1 MRRRHVLP
9 IAGLTLLGAILRFA
23 TLDLQSFGH
32 DEAVTVFEVLQP
44 GLADT
49 VTAVV
54 EDKEKSPPLYYVLAW
69 AWTAVFGLGEIGVR
83 SLSALLGTLTI
94 PVAYLAGHELASRRA
109 GLVAAALVALN
120 PYLIWFSQEA
130 RAYSLFILLSTLTL
144 LFLARAIR
152 RGGGRDLALW
162 ALCAAASFATHYFTA
177 FLIVPEALY
186 LLYRLRSGRALAAV
200 AVAAAGAAAV
210 APIALIQNSGRP
222 GILADTSLAERVLR
236 TVTSF
241 SSGDQLALLTAAS
254 GVQLLSAVVGLAAA
268 ALAGV
273 GIRLAFARGQARE
286 RRGALLAGALGS
298 LAFLIPVVAALA
310 GADLVNPRSMVV
322 AVTPLLI
329 AAAIGFGAQR
339 SGRLGAGVGAAL
351 CVLFLVNLTVLLL
364 SPTLQ
369 RRDYRGV
376 AEAIGPPEP
385 RRVVVAPQRGA
396 PPLRGYLDGD
406 VEGVEASNGDGRGRR
421 AAAGTVADEL
431 AIVVA
436 SPAGSLADSL
446 KPPPGFELAER
457 ETVGEFQV
465 LMLRSPRPRRLDP
478 SGLAPTRLVGPNP
491 VVLAQQRRAG

>member
-1 MRRRHVLP
+1 MGRHALP
-9 IAGLTLLGAILRFA
+9 IAGLTVLGAILRFA

-49 VTAVV
+49 VAAVI

-69 AWTAVFGLGEIGVR
+69 AWTEVFGLGEIGVR

-94 PVAYLAGHELASRRA
+94 PVAYLAARELASRRA

-130 RAYSLFILLSTLTL
+130 RAYSLFILLSALTL
-144 LFLARAIR
+144 LFLARALR
-152 RGGGRDLALW
+152 RASGRDLALW
-162 ALCAAASFATHYFTA
+162 AVTAAASFATHYFTT
-177 FLIVPEALY
+177 FLVVPEALY

-210 APIALIQNSGRP
+210 APIALMQNSGRP
-222 GILADTSLAERVLR
+222 GVLADTSLGERVLR

-241 SSGDQLALLTAAS
+241 SSGDQLALLPAAS
-254 GVQLLSAVVGLAAA
+254 GVHLVSAVVGLAAA
-268 ALAGV
+268 ALAGL
-273 GIRLAFARGQARE
+273 GIRLAFARGRAQE

-329 AAAIGFGAQR
+329 AAAIGFAAQR
-339 SGRLGAGVGAAL
+339 SGPLGAGAGAAL
-351 CVLFLVNLTVLLL
+351 CILFILNLTVLLL

-376 AEAIGPPEP
+376 AEAIGAPAPS
-385 RRVVVAPQRGA
+385 RIVVAPQKGA
-396 PPLRGYLDGD
+396 PPLRGYLAGEVGRRDAG
-406 VEGVEASNGDGRGRR
+406 GDGRVG
-421 AAAGTVADEL
+421 GTVTAEV
-431 AIVVA
+431 AVVVP
-436 SPAGSLADSL
+436 SPSAGAARLLD
-446 KPPPGFELAER
+446 PPPGFELAAR
-457 ETVGEFQV
+457 KAVGDFQV
-465 LMLRSPRPRRLDP
+465 LVLRASGPRAVEP
-478 SGLAPTRLVGPNP
+478 SGIAPTRLVGRKP
-491 VVLAQQRRAG
+491 VVLAQDRERRRQ